1 MPARFSRH
9 GKQRLIGA
17 LHGHE
22 LPRVQALS
30 SGTSRAG
37 VIEENILPCL
47 NRRSLNRS
55 HLLAAFLGMALLAPL
70 SAFPQ
75 EFPSRVVRV
84 IAPLA
89 AGGPTDGMARL
100 VAEGLAALWTQPVVV
115 ENRPGGNMII
125 GTTALYQSKPD
136 GYAMGLIGMPH
147 IVNPSLN
154 AQLPYRALEDFSP
167 IVMLAHIPMVV
178 AVYPGLGAASLA
190 DLVGIGRA
198 KPGSLNY
205 SATSQAGGGH
215 LATEMF
221 KMKAGIEMT
230 IIVGRGFI
238 APWSRESHR
247 YSAC

>member
-1 MPARFSRH
+1 M
-9 GKQRLIGA
+9 
-17 LHGHE
+17 
-22 LPRVQALS
+22 
-30 SGTSRAG
+30 
-37 VIEENILPCL
+37 PCL